1 MIYAGILLLLAS
13 VAVTSGV
20 LAKYADSRKQDPK
33 KATAKSFYFESDYLT
48 ADDHLYKLNAGT
60 TSIDL
65 KLYNYENELRFS
77 EVACTYTIT
86 VVSDDATV
94 TIGDTQT
101 KQTSVSVE
109 GGTRTDTEITVGGL
123 EDGYEYKVTVVA
135 DGGYQKTLGAIF
147 SVAPAQR
154 GLFMNVNASNAEY
167 VVLTVW
173 SENVSGEVKISVPA
187 GLIPDTTD
195 PIMTDITNYGAE
207 GFGAFEF
214 TDSES
219 FSKAYSS
226 HSYRFFKSADF
237 VSATGFAVTMGDSE
251 ATERNIP

>member
-20 LAKYADSRKQDPK
+20 LAKYADSREQDPK

-48 ADDHLYKLNAGT
+48 EDDHLYKLNTGT
-60 TSIDL
+60 TSIDI

-77 EVACTYTIT
+77 KVACTYTIT
-86 VVSDDATV
+86 VESDDATV

-101 KQTSVSVE
+101 KEASVSVE
-109 GGTRTDTEITVGGL
+109 GGTWTGTKITVGGL

-135 DGGYQKTLGAIF
+135 DGGYKKTLGAIF

-214 TDSES
+214 TDSVS
-219 FSKAYSS
+219 FSEAYSS

-237 VSATGFAVTMGDSE
+237 VSATGFAVTIGDSE